1 MNVEK
6 THLITGAAGFIGSHL
21 ADRLLA
27 QGFRVVGVDNMVL
40 GRRENLARASENL
53 NFRFEEVDV
62 NDAER
67 SLTFLRGQTK
77 RGSIDTVWHLAANS
91 DIQAGGR
98 DPDVDLR
105 LTFMTTY
112 NVLKIMREIGATRLV
127 FASSSAI
134 YGEHDGPLR
143 EESGPLFPISN
154 YGAMK
159 LASEGIISAALEQSL
174 QHAWIF
180 RFPNVVGGRA
190 THGAIYDFI
199 KKLRNNPA
207 ELEVLGDGTQQKP
220 YLHVSELIDAMLW
233 AFERSTNRLNFF
245 NIAPASGS
253 STVRFIAEAVV
264 RAAAPEAKIRY
275 TGGSRGWVGDVPRF
289 SYSIEKIQR
298 LGWTPKMNSDQA
310 VELAIRENLGG
321 EQQSNKGRKL
331 KKGKPRMDTDFT
343 EVNEGNEERKIKIKS
358 KIMIKRARKK

>member
-1 MNVEK
+1 
-6 THLITGAAGFIGSHL
+6 
-21 ADRLLA
+21 
-27 QGFRVVGVDNMVL
+27 
-40 GRRENLARASENL
+40 
-53 NFRFEEVDV
+53 V
-62 NDAER
+62 NDGDCCV
-67 SLTFLRGQTK
+67 TFLRSQTD
-77 RGSIDTVWHLAANS
+77 RHPIDTVWHLAANS

-112 NVLKIMREIGATRLV
+112 NVLKVMQALGIGRIL

-143 EESGPLFPISN
+143 EDSGPLFPVSN

-159 LASEGIISAALEQSL
+159 LASEGIISAALEQHL
-174 QHAWIF
+174 KQTWIF

-190 THGAIYDFI
+190 THGAIFDFI

-220 YLHVSELIDAMLW
+220 YLHVSELIDAMIW
-233 AFERSTNRLNFF
+233 SFERSTNRLNYF
-245 NIAPASGS
+245 NIAPATGS

-264 RAAAPEAKIRY
+264 RAAAPGAKIRY

-289 SYSIEKIQR
+289 SYSTEKLQR

-310 VELAIRENLGG
+310 VELAVQENL
-321 EQQSNKGRKL
+321 
-331 KKGKPRMDTDFT
+331 
-343 EVNEGNEERKIKIKS
+343 
-358 KIMIKRARKK
+358 